1 MVNSLSAS
9 AGEARNMDSVPGLG
23 RSLEEEMALVYLPGE
38 LHGQRSHRVA
48 KSCTRLS
55 DRARHAC
62 MLRWKRFGAVD

>member
-9 AGEARNMDSVPGLG
+9 VGEARNMDSIPGLG

-48 KSCTRLS
+48 KSCT
-55 DRARHAC
+55 
-62 MLRWKRFGAVD
+62 